1 MSVSRTFRVTGETRE
16 MRLFSKLLTHRAGTD
31 LACFIAAGR
40 LPGERYRSWEELV
53 FDLAQVTGELVSN
66 VSLRKW
72 ARRYGIPEDSRA
84 DDNPAP
90 YLKKVRAAGID
101 LSATEAATPRP

>member
-16 MRLFSKLLTHRAGTD
+16 MRLFSKLLQYRVGLN
-31 LACFIAAGR
+31 LAAFIAKSR
-40 LPGERYRSWEELV
+40 LPGENYRTWEELV
-53 FDLAQVTGELVSN
+53 FDLGKVTGELVSN

-72 ARRYGIPEDSRA
+72 ARRYGIPEDSRT

-90 YLKKVRAAGID
+90 YLKKVKAAGID
-101 LSATEAATPRP
+101 LPAMEAATPRP